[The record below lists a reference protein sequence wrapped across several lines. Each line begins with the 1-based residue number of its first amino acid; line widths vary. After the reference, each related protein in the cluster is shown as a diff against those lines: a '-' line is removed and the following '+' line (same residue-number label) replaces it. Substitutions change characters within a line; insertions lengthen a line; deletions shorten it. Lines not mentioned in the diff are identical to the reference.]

1 MSEEITDLEKR
12 ILALILNNSQRP
24 AAIARILR
32 GRHVKCDQNQVVQA
46 LNSLEKKD
54 LVERFTQK
62 TWIAKS
68 KAESLL
74 EQE

>member
-12 ILALILNNSQRP
+12 ILALILNNSHRP

-46 LNSLEKKD
+46 LNALEKRD

-62 TWIAKS
+62 TWIAKA

-74 EQE
+74 EQK